1 MEEIWKFYKETN
13 SYRYGKRVYY
23 VSNFGNVK
31 CNGELFKVPINS
43 SGYKI
48 LYPELLHHIVAELFV
63 QNTFNNLEVD
73 HIDTN
78 RLNNRVDNLRWVT
91 HKENCNNK
99 ITKEKMSISK
109 SNPTEL
115 TKQKLSNA
123 AKICVK
129 NRQRDEKGRF
139 I

>member
-1 MEEIWKFYKETN
+1 MLEEWKFYKET
-13 SYRYGKRVYY
+13 YAPRWGRRVYY
-23 VSNFGNVK
+23 VSNYGRVK

-48 LYPELLHHIVAELFV
+48 LYPELLHHIVAELFIP
-63 QNTFNNLEVD
+63 NPDNLPCID
-73 HIDTN
+73 HINTIKTDN
-78 RLNNRVDNLRWVT
+78 RTCNLRWVT
-91 HKENCNNK
+91 PKENMNN
-99 ITKEKMSISK
+99 ILTKEKISISK
-109 SNPTEL
+109 SNPTEI